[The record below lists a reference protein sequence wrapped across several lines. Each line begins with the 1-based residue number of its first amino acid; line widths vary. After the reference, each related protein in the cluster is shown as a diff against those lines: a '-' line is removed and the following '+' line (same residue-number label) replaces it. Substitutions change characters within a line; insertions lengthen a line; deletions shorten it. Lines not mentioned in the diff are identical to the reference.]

1 MEAAICT
8 LVTQFKTYA
17 GKDGSSSTLSK
28 DEFHNLV
35 TSQLPNYVKNASD
48 PGAIE
53 QLMSSLDENNDGEL
67 TFSEFWQ
74 LIGKLAS
81 KQGGFKTGVMEA
93 AIQTLV
99 KVFLKS
105 AKGKESLGKKEFQGL
120 VKNQLSNILS
130 DTDSKEAVNNMGQGL
145 DADQDGKV
153 GFEEYMKLVGYLA
166 VSLSDQRN
174 LAKEESAQNSASG
187 QVAQS
192 SAQDK
197 EEKKPEANAGAK
209 EEAKPEANVEAK
221 AEATAEVKAEANAD
235 RKVELKVEANAD
247 PKVELKVD
255 AKAEGATM
263 PEAAKVEENPA
274 AAAVVAAV
282 EESAS
287 AVEVAVKE
295 VVEETEKVEED
306 AEKLAAAVEEEVEKK
321 IEEATS

>member
-1 MEAAICT
+1 
-8 LVTQFKTYA
+8 
-17 GKDGSSSTLSK
+17 
-28 DEFHNLV
+28 
-35 TSQLPNYVKNASD
+35 
-48 PGAIE
+48 
-53 QLMSSLDENNDGEL
+53 
-67 TFSEFWQ
+67 
-74 LIGKLAS
+74 
-81 KQGGFKTGVMEA
+81 MEA

>member
-1 MEAAICT
+1 
-8 LVTQFKTYA
+8 
-17 GKDGSSSTLSK
+17 
-28 DEFHNLV
+28 
-35 TSQLPNYVKNASD
+35 
-48 PGAIE
+48 
-53 QLMSSLDENNDGEL
+53 
-67 TFSEFWQ
+67 
-74 LIGKLAS
+74 
-81 KQGGFKTGVMEA
+81 MEA

-235 RKVELKVEANAD
+235 RKVELKV
-247 PKVELKVD
+247 D